1 MCVYVSCVNYG
12 NNCILLIYKNP
23 FRTIQDF
30 WMFTPQMG
38 FLNLTAVIP
47 LAMLLETL
55 DLDASLIHV
64 YYYIYI

>member
-1 MCVYVSCVNYG
+1 
-12 NNCILLIYKNP
+12 
-23 FRTIQDF
+23 
-30 WMFTPQMG
+30 MFTPQMG
-38 FLNLTAVIP
+38 FVNLTAVIP